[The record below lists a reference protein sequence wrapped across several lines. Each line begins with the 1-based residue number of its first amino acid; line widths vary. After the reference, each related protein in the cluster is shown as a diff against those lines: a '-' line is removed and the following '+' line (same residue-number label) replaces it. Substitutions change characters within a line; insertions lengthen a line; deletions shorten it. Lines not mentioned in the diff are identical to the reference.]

1 MNEGELQNIEY
12 HRKVHCSIATAARSL
27 ISLGR
32 QLGYFVSPSHQQS
45 ACLGT
50 DNEIPKEHDNA
61 VLDKAMHHHEHE
73 TASLVSLNGEIYI
86 LPSMSSFLNSDA
98 TKLQPVIEHVRSSR
112 PFDLIVIDPPWY
124 NKSAKRKRMYSFM
137 SLWQIKALPVP
148 ELIAPGGLLA
158 VWVTN
163 KAKYIR
169 FTRSELLPSWGV
181 DVIAEWHWIKV
192 TKTGEYV
199 VGMESAHKKPYET
212 LIIGRCNK
220 QISHQARQQEGDSL
234 HLDSTAKPIEYA
246 TRNYG
251 ESLPI
256 LPGASIDGGVKQ
268 VPEHQVIC
276 SVPCLKH
283 SRKPPL
289 GDVFKDF
296 LPRHPHCLEM
306 FARNLTPGWTSWGNQ
321 VLKFQHIGHFEQL
334 DRETPSCSGNTT
346 STRPSMEKADK
357 PEVEP

>member
-1 MNEGELQNIEY
+1 
-12 HRKVHCSIATAARSL
+12 
-27 ISLGR
+27 
-32 QLGYFVSPSHQQS
+32 
-45 ACLGT
+45 
-50 DNEIPKEHDNA
+50 
-61 VLDKAMHHHEHE
+61 MHHHEHE

-98 TKLQPVIEHVRSSR
+98 TKLQPVIEHGKVKIV

-212 LIIGRCNK
+212 LIIGR
-220 QISHQARQQEGDSL
+220 
-234 HLDSTAKPIEYA
+234 
-246 TRNYG
+246 
-251 ESLPI
+251 LPI

-321 VLKFQHIGHFEQL
+321 VLKFQHIGHF
-334 DRETPSCSGNTT
+334 
-346 STRPSMEKADK
+346 
-357 PEVEP
+357 